1 MVRIMGQAGH
11 KIILVNKGF
20 DVMTV
25 MTGFSKYVDKFY
37 LIPSKEVY
45 EHKLEE
51 IWHKEKIDWFLP
63 MNLSIDDIKFK
74 IFMEFAAMQ
83 NSMDFSTISVNN
95 IFMVKM
101 LQNKPVFL
109 KKCQDIGLPTIF
121 DLYPVDTSNEVIFKQ
136 SENHG
141 YPHAANVICKN
152 GTPLLIQVK
161 EIQLRRKDKCHL
173 RAFEPSKS
181 KPTIF
186 RSHGIISG

>member
-74 IFMEFAAMQ
+74 ILS
-83 NSMDFSTISVNN
+83 NLV
-95 IFMVKM
+95 M
-101 LQNKPVFL
+101 LSKTHLYTYINK
-109 KKCQDIGLPTIF
+109 
-121 DLYPVDTSNEVIFKQ
+121 
-136 SENHG
+136 
-141 YPHAANVICKN
+141 
-152 GTPLLIQVK
+152 
-161 EIQLRRKDKCHL
+161 
-173 RAFEPSKS
+173 
-181 KPTIF
+181 
-186 RSHGIISG
+186 